1 MKLTPFEELVRG
13 SGDAK
18 EVELRLIDDF
28 PNHPFRV
35 TMDADMEQLI
45 GSIRESGVLTPVI
58 LRKKTDGNYEAISGH
73 RRCFACRYL
82 HMETIPAVV
91 REISDEDAVIWM
103 VNSNIQ
109 RTNILPSEKAKAYQ
123 MKMAALAKQGKR
135 TDLAAPETS
144 RQLVGKWNRETVER
158 IGEEAGD
165 SGRQVQRFLRL
176 NHLIPELLEW
186 VDGGKLSFTVGV
198 ELSYL
203 QPEQQKLLLQYLEAN
218 PARISTGLAK
228 KLREI
233 PWDVPLSDEQ
243 LREIFG
249 RETQKPRKRQK
260 EQADRMSGD
269 DLRKYFPKDYTAA
282 QRRETMI
289 RLLKK
294 WKEGGYTL

>member
-28 PNHPFRV
+28 PNHPFHV

-58 LRKKTDGNYEAISGH
+58 LRKKADGNYEAISGH

-91 REISDEDAVIWM
+91 REMSDEDAVIWM

-135 TDLAAPETS
+135 TDLTAQESS
-144 RQLVGKWNRETVER
+144 RQKDGKWKRETAEK
-158 IGEEAGD
+158 IGEEAGY

-176 NHLIPELLEW
+176 NHLIPELLER
-186 VDGGKLSFTVGV
+186 VDDGTLSFSVGV

-203 QPEQQKLLLQYLEAN
+203 KQGQQKLLLQYQEAH
-218 PARISTGLAK
+218 PTRISAGFAK
-228 KLREI
+228 RLRKM

-243 LREIFG
+243 LREVFG
-249 RETQKPRKRQK
+249 RETQKPKKQQK

-269 DLRKYFPKDYTAA
+269 DFRKYFPEDYTAA
-282 QRRETMI
+282 QRRETII

-294 WKEGGYTL
+294 WKEGGYIL